1 MAPKAHPLPVV
12 IPHDRIT
19 GTHGEIIGNDAVLY
33 CTRDLKTCIP
43 TGFRDA
49 VHAWTPTCDAQ
60 GSCRA
65 SVEFASSHSKMELFV
80 VCIIAFES
88 WIFVM
93 ILSYKDGIH
102 TFFADRIETNFNR
115 KLRRFVLLSATGHNE
130 TPRLPDA
137 ARNKETL
144 MTYFPKKGSA
154 CISCGRTRR
163 SSPHGRSRRSR
174 RRRARPTAWP
184 RSGRTWRV
192 CITSSARALTLGS
205 ASASSGAPTA
215 ACACG
220 TATRRTTR
228 SPPCRTRDVP
238 HCCNSARKINFYRP
252 MQLNDQVCPR
262 ALLCLA
268 LVAPAAVPWAY
279 PPAGWSALR
288 SCGRPA
294 THVFTCY
301 GENRTRCLD
310 SGPYSCTTAMCH
322 LRPSPWHYVDY
333 TEA

>member
-1 MAPKAHPLPVV
+1 MLLVSALAGGVFFGVPPMMAPKAHPLPVV

-115 KLRRFVLLSATGHNE
+115 KLRRFVLLSATGHDG

-144 MTYFPKKGSA
+144 MTYFPEEGFRLYFLWKDAPVFPAWTFQKVAPPPSA
-154 CISCGRTRR
+154 PYRVAKEWKDVARLYHVKCTRFDIGLGVGVEWR
-163 SSPHGRSRRSR
+163 VDGGMRVWHGDTAYDSSP
-174 RRRARPTAWP
+174 
-184 RSGRTWRV
+184 
-192 CITSSARALTLGS
+192 
-205 ASASSGAPTA
+205 
-215 ACACG
+215 
-220 TATRRTTR
+220 
-228 SPPCRTRDVP
+228 
-238 HCCNSARKINFYRP
+238 
-252 MQLNDQVCPR
+252 
-262 ALLCLA
+262 
-268 LVAPAAVPWAY
+268 AVP
-279 PPAGWSALR
+279 
-288 SCGRPA
+288 
-294 THVFTCY
+294 
-301 GENRTRCLD
+301 D
-310 SGPYSCTTAMCH
+310 M
-322 LRPSPWHYVDY
+322 
-333 TEA
+333 